1 VVIKQHDAALF
12 QQRSPHVLPTQI
24 ATIIEW
30 LEQYSVQAIIAFE
43 GFQGCGHYFCFM
55 CTFIWANE
63 VVLAPHFDMF
73 MSITLL
79 QIVLL
84 GLEGLYILCMDGCGN

>member
-1 VVIKQHDAALF
+1 MCCPHKLLQQLNGKNNILFRPLLHLNDSKGVVTTVA
-12 QQRSPHVLPTQI
+12 SCVLS
-24 ATIIEW
+24 
-30 LEQYSVQAIIAFE
+30 Y
-43 GFQGCGHYFCFM
+43 
-55 CTFIWANE
+55 
-63 VVLAPHFDMF
+63 APHFDMF

>member
-1 VVIKQHDAALF
+1 MMQHCLNNAFPMCRPHKLL
-12 QQRSPHVLPTQI
+12 QQLNGQKNIFAH
-24 ATIIEW
+24 ATT
-30 LEQYSVQAIIAFE
+30 AFK

-63 VVLAPHFDMF
+63 AILAPHFDMF

-84 GLEGLYILCMDGCGN
+84 GLEGLYMLR